1 MSSHIALAKDDEINA
16 EKLSSENLNSISN
29 YRKKLSTNLPSIPTY
44 GSCISS
50 PTAQQQYRVT
60 SPTQLLLSL
69 MGSVDSSDSNNNNN
83 TSSPTNLHYSASD
96 SDQEDSSINSI
107 VEEEISNNSDSDN
120 TSIEEQPTT
129 NTTSIYNNKL
139 INMVNWS
146 VFTPLLNRFLNQTVL
161 ADKLNQYFILV
172 LLSQN
177 GKYAALGFIVIYI
190 IFTLLIWIPL
200 WLLSCVITETGVYL
214 FILTSIIYGGRCIL
228 RLLAFPGTNVKVY
241 GEIENEFSK
250 YACKMLSGG
259 ADALSN
265 FAMSIRA
272 GNSSSTTTQSS
283 KMDRILGKDDNDGWD
298 IQDVASTYKRLEV
311 YKKRVFGVYL
321 EVLHCLLEENGQGYD
336 PSSPTTAL
344 GAHTTAANGNSFYRL
359 GENISACKDT
369 CKRSMCCE
377 RQSSS
382 GGETSSET
390 IQINVP
396 PAHSPT
402 NSLDSNSFKRSTTK
416 YGNNP
421 LVGDVGNMNTITS
434 QARSDGRELYTLLTS
449 LLEDYSTLESSAS
462 NILQSGITVQNLKKG
477 MVSNETAECA
487 TKLIQRAEELRELV
501 SRIKLSSPDGD
512 NEEDEQEDDEEDVG
526 AEAVRHRLEEQG
538 TASSSSTMGM
548 VKSAIQAFVSMID
561 PPPHKSIFG
570 LDVIRGCFLARYI
583 GARQFWIKRSRG
595 GGKLDVIHIP
605 SLSNNKGQESFLPLS
620 PRKGRDED
628 ITNNSTNKRRAVLYC
643 NPNAGLVEVAT
654 GMGLTGG
661 NVAQDK
667 DDDEKDA
674 TCWTEYYIEHG
685 YDVYLFNYAGYGR
698 SFGGSSWNETTS
710 EFNHGFFPAL
720 RRVFFST
727 FLAFKPSSESLKS
740 DASIVAQHLVDVVGV
755 DELII
760 HGESIGGL
768 AAAGAARSL
777 TATTAS
783 PKVSTLLICDR
794 TFCNLE
800 AVAQRLV
807 GGWTG
812 NAIRLL
818 TPTWST
824 DVARDFIAARC
835 PKVVAQDAADEIIHD
850 YSSLKTGLS
859 FAKELT
865 KGSTKNIGW
874 MMSSPLEYRMAD
886 LDSVSITDSRLPS
899 SSNHVKNPS
908 TWPADKHISCSE
920 AHHFSACVRRIGK
933 LATAAKKQIKLDD
946 STREEE
952 GTEVIL
958 SSMDEVDDLTSPSS
972 VGNQKKSDFK
982 ALIKVWKSLACIDG
996 LCGLPLGHTVKEGS
1010 DCTIA
1015 WLCCVVIFGS
1025 QRLASQAEK
1034 RWSKDTSP
1042 EGSGLNNRNREFLLE
1057 DFDMRPTNHHW
1068 DDSSL
1073 ISHPLP
1079 IPVVLSSL
1087 KNMTA
1092 EEKHSL
1098 KEGKFC
1104 GISECACDMSYI
1116 SLSHRYTLIF
1126 IIPVVEAELKYV
1138 IGMLE
1143 YIVSRL
1149 TSKESVA
1156 TSISQIREGV
1166 ENDQDIVSTG
1176 CFLNLNCGHNN
1187 QYSSEER
1194 EKLISLIRRSF
1205 GSRLEIV

>member
-1 MSSHIALAKDDEINA
+1 MLSHSILAKDDEQ
-16 EKLSSENLNSISN
+16 LSSESLYSISN
-29 YRKKLSTNLPSIPTY
+29 YRKKLSTNLPSIRIPTY
-44 GSCISS
+44 GSCLSSTS
-50 PTAQQQYRVT
+50 PTTQQQYRVT

-69 MGSVDSSDSNNNNN
+69 MGSADSSDSNNNNS
-83 TSSPTNLHYSASD
+83 TSSPTNLHYSS

-107 VEEEISNNSDSDN
+107 LEEEESNNNRDSDN
-120 TSIEEQPTT
+120 TSEEEEQPT
-129 NTTSIYNNKL
+129 NTPSIYNNKL

-146 VFTPLLNRFLNQTVL
+146 IFTPLLNRFLNQTVL
-161 ADKLNQYFILV
+161 ADKLNQYFLLV
-172 LLSQN
+172 VLSQN

-190 IFTLLIWIPL
+190 VFTVLIWIPL

-259 ADALSN
+259 ADAIDN

-272 GNSSSTTTQSS
+272 GNNSSTTIQTS
-283 KMDRILGKDDNDGWD
+283 KMSRILGKDDNDRWD
-298 IQDVASTYKRLEV
+298 IQDVSSTYKRLEV

-344 GAHTTAANGNSFYRL
+344 GAQTTTADGNSFYRL

-377 RQSSS
+377 RQSSN
-382 GGETSSET
+382 GGETSET

-402 NSLDSNSFKRSTTK
+402 NSLDSNSFRRSTTK

-434 QARSDGRELYTLLTS
+434 QARLDGRELYTLLTL
-449 LLEDYSTLESSAS
+449 LLEDYATLESSAS
-462 NILQSGITVQNLKKG
+462 NILQPGNTAQNLKKG
-477 MVSNETAECA
+477 MVSNETVEHA

-501 SRIKLSSPDGD
+501 SRIKLSSADGD
-512 NEEDEQEDDEEDVG
+512 DEDEQEDDEEDVS

-548 VKSAIQAFVSMID
+548 IKSAVQAFVSMVD
-561 PPPHKSIFG
+561 PPPHQSVFG

-583 GARQFWIKRSRG
+583 GARQFWIKRNRG

-628 ITNNSTNKRRAVLYC
+628 ITSNSTYKRRAVLYC

-698 SFGGSSWNETTS
+698 SFGGNSWNETTS

-727 FLAFKPSSESLKS
+727 FLAFKPSSESLKA

-755 DELII
+755 EELII
-760 HGESIGGL
+760 HGESIGGS

-777 TATTAS
+777 TATTGS
-783 PKVSTLLICDR
+783 TKVSTLLICDR

-865 KGSTKNIGW
+865 KGSTKNLGW
-874 MMSSPLEYRMAD
+874 MMSSPLEYRLAD
-886 LDSVSITDSRLPS
+886 LDSVGITDSRLSS

-908 TWPADKHISCSE
+908 TWPADKHISWSE
-920 AHHFSACVRRIGK
+920 AHHFAACVRRIGK

-946 STREEE
+946 STRSEE
-952 GTEVIL
+952 GTEVTL
-958 SSMDEVDDLTSPSS
+958 SSMDGVDDLTSTSS
-972 VGNQKKSDFK
+972 VGIQKKSDFK

-1015 WLCCVVIFGS
+1015 WLCCVVVFGA

-1034 RWSKDTSP
+1034 RWSKDTSS
-1042 EGSGLNNRNREFLLE
+1042 EASGLNDNRNREFFPE
-1057 DFDMRPTNHHW
+1057 DFDMRPKNHQW
-1068 DDSSL
+1068 DENSL

-1079 IPVVLSSL
+1079 IPVVLSTL

-1098 KEGKFC
+1098 IEGKLC
-1104 GISECACDMSYI
+1104 MI
-1116 SLSHRYTLIF
+1116 
-1126 IIPVVEAELKYV
+1126 
-1138 IGMLE
+1138 
-1143 YIVSRL
+1143 
-1149 TSKESVA
+1149 
-1156 TSISQIREGV
+1156 
-1166 ENDQDIVSTG
+1166 
-1176 CFLNLNCGHNN
+1176 LNVH
-1187 QYSSEER
+1187 
-1194 EKLISLIRRSF
+1194 
-1205 GSRLEIV
+1205 

>member
-1 MSSHIALAKDDEINA
+1 MSSHSTLAKDDEIND
-16 EKLSSENLNSISN
+16 EQQSSDSLNSISN
-29 YRKKLSTNLPSIPTY
+29 YRKKLSTNLPSSLPTY
-44 GSCISS
+44 GYCLSS

-69 MGSVDSSDSNNNNN
+69 MGSADSSDSNNNNN
-83 TSSPTNLHYSASD
+83 TSSPTNNLHYSASSS
-96 SDQEDSSINSI
+96 SDQEDSSTNSI
-107 VEEEISNNSDSDN
+107 LEEEVSKNNSDNSDN
-120 TSIEEQPTT
+120 TSIEEEQPT
-129 NTTSIYNNKL
+129 NTTSTIYNNKL

-146 VFTPLLNRFLNQTVL
+146 IFTPLLNRFLNQTVL
-161 ADKLNQYFILV
+161 ADKLNQYFLLV

-177 GKYAALGFIVIYI
+177 GKYAALGFIAIYI
-190 IFTLLIWIPL
+190 VFTLIIWIPL
-200 WLLSCVITETGVYL
+200 WLLSCVITEMGVYL

-259 ADALSN
+259 ADAIDN
-265 FAMSIRA
+265 FAMSIKA
-272 GNSSSTTTQSS
+272 GNSSTTTQPS
-283 KMDRILGKDDNDGWD
+283 KMDRILGKDDNDGWN
-298 IQDVASTYKRLEV
+298 IHDVSSTYKRLEV

-377 RQSSS
+377 RQNSN
-382 GGETSSET
+382 GGETSET
-390 IQINVP
+390 TQINVP

-402 NSLDSNSFKRSTTK
+402 NSLDSNSFRRSTTK

-449 LLEDYSTLESSAS
+449 LLDDYATLESSAS
-462 NILQSGITVQNLKKG
+462 NILQSGNTVQNLKKG
-477 MVSNETAECA
+477 MVSNETAEHA

-501 SRIKLSSPDGD
+501 SRIKLSSSDGD
-512 NEEDEQEDDEEDVG
+512 DEDEQEDDEEDVG

-548 VKSAIQAFVSMID
+548 IKSAVQAFVSMVD
-561 PPPHKSIFG
+561 PPPHKSVFG
-570 LDVIRGCFLARYI
+570 LDVIRGCFLARYV

-620 PRKGRDED
+620 PRKGREED
-628 ITNNSTNKRRAVLYC
+628 IASNSTNKRRAVLYC

-727 FLAFKPSSESLKS
+727 FLAFKPSSESLKA
-740 DASIVAQHLVDVVGV
+740 DASIAAQHLVDVAGV
-755 DELII
+755 EELII
-760 HGESIGGL
+760 HGESIGGS
-768 AAAGAARSL
+768 AAAGAARSF
-777 TATTAS
+777 
-783 PKVSTLLICDR
+783 KVSTLLICDR

-835 PKVVAQDAADEIIHD
+835 PKVVAQDAADEIIHY
-850 YSSLKTGLS
+850 YSSLMTGLS

-865 KGSTKNIGW
+865 KGSTKNLGW
-874 MMSSPLEYRMAD
+874 MMSAPLEYRMAD
-886 LDSVSITDSRLPS
+886 LDSVGISDSRLSS

-908 TWPADKHISCSE
+908 TWPADKHISWSE
-920 AHHFSACVRRIGK
+920 AHHFAACVRRIGK
-933 LATAAKKQIKLDD
+933 LATATKKQIKLDD
-946 STREEE
+946 STRSEE
-952 GTEVIL
+952 GTEVTL
-958 SSMDEVDDLTSPSS
+958 SSMDGVDDLTSTSS
-972 VGNQKKSDFK
+972 VGIQKKSDFK

-1015 WLCCVVIFGS
+1015 WLCCVVVFGA

-1034 RWSKDTSP
+1034 RWSRDTSS
-1042 EGSGLNNRNREFLLE
+1042 EASTGLNDNSNREFLPE
-1057 DFDMRPTNHHW
+1057 DFDMRPKNHQW
-1068 DDSSL
+1068 DENNL

-1079 IPVVLSSL
+1079 IPVVLSTL

-1104 GISECACDMSYI
+1104 MI
-1116 SLSHRYTLIF
+1116 
-1126 IIPVVEAELKYV
+1126 
-1138 IGMLE
+1138 
-1143 YIVSRL
+1143 
-1149 TSKESVA
+1149 
-1156 TSISQIREGV
+1156 
-1166 ENDQDIVSTG
+1166 
-1176 CFLNLNCGHNN
+1176 LNVH
-1187 QYSSEER
+1187 
-1194 EKLISLIRRSF
+1194 
-1205 GSRLEIV
+1205 

>member
-1 MSSHIALAKDDEINA
+1 MSSHSILAKDDEKN
-16 EKLSSENLNSISN
+16 ELSSENLNSISN

-69 MGSVDSSDSNNNNN
+69 MGSADSSDSNNNNN
-83 TSSPTNLHYSASD
+83 TSSPTNLHYSVSE
-96 SDQEDSSINSI
+96 SSEQEDSSINSI
-107 VEEEISNNSDSDN
+107 LEEEREELNTSNSVEEDQS
-120 TSIEEQPTT
+120 

-146 VFTPLLNRFLNQTVL
+146 VFTPLLNRFLNQIVL
-161 ADKLNQYFILV
+161 ADKLNQYFLLV

-177 GKYAALGFIVIYI
+177 GKYAALGFIAMYI

-200 WLLSCVITETGVYL
+200 WLLSCIITETGVYL

-250 YACKMLSGG
+250 YACRMLVGG
-259 ADALSN
+259 ADAIKN

-272 GNSSSTTTQSS
+272 GNNSSTATQST
-283 KMDRILGKDDNDGWD
+283 KMDRILGKDDNDGWE
-298 IQDVASTYKRLEV
+298 IHDVASTYKRLEV

-344 GAHTTAANGNSFYRL
+344 GAHATAADGNSFYRL

-377 RQSSS
+377 RQSSN
-382 GGETSSET
+382 GGETSES
-390 IQINVP
+390 IQINIP

-402 NSLDSNSFKRSTTK
+402 NSLDSNSFRRSTTK

-449 LLEDYSTLESSAS
+449 LLDDYATLESSAS
-462 NILQSGITVQNLKKG
+462 NILQSGNTVQNLKKG

-487 TKLIQRAEELRELV
+487 TKLIQRAEELRELL
-501 SRIKLSSPDGD
+501 SRIKLSSSDGD
-512 NEEDEQEDDEEDVG
+512 NEDDDEEDVG

-548 VKSAIQAFVSMID
+548 IKSAVQAFVSMVD

-583 GARQFWIKRSRG
+583 GARQFWIKRNRG

-605 SLSNNKGQESFLPLS
+605 SLLNNKGQESFLPLS

-628 ITNNSTNKRRAVLYC
+628 ITSNSTNKRRAVLYC

-720 RRVFFST
+720 RRFFFST
-727 FLAFKPSSESLKS
+727 LLAFKPSSESLKS

-768 AAAGAARSL
+768 AAAGAARNL
-777 TATTAS
+777 TATTSSA
-783 PKVSTLLICDR
+783 KVSTLLICDR

-865 KGSTKNIGW
+865 KGSTKNLGW

-886 LDSVSITDSRLPS
+886 LDSVSITDSRLS
-899 SSNHVKNPS
+899 SSSYHVKNPS
-908 TWPADKHISCSE
+908 TWPADKHISWSE
-920 AHHFSACVRRIGK
+920 AHHFSACVRRIEK

-946 STREEE
+946 STRSEE
-952 GTEVIL
+952 GTEVTL
-958 SSMDEVDDLTSPSS
+958 SSMDGVDDLTSTSS
-972 VGNQKKSDFK
+972 VGIQKKSDFK
-982 ALIKVWKSLACIDG
+982 ALTKVWKSLACMDG

-1015 WLCCVVIFGS
+1015 WLCCVVVFGA
-1025 QRLASQAEK
+1025 QRLATQAEK
-1034 RWSKDTSP
+1034 RWSKDTS
-1042 EGSGLNNRNREFLLE
+1042 SDASTGLNDNSNREFIPE
-1057 DFDMRPTNHHW
+1057 DFDMRPKNHQW
-1068 DDSSL
+1068 DENSL

-1092 EEKHSL
+1092 EENHSL
-1098 KEGKFC
+1098 QEGKKLC
-1104 GISECACDMSYI
+1104 MISKCACD
-1116 SLSHRYTLIF
+1116 
-1126 IIPVVEAELKYV
+1126 IP
-1138 IGMLE
+1138 I
-1143 YIVSRL
+1143 
-1149 TSKESVA
+1149 
-1156 TSISQIREGV
+1156 
-1166 ENDQDIVSTG
+1166 
-1176 CFLNLNCGHNN
+1176 
-1187 QYSSEER
+1187 
-1194 EKLISLIRRSF
+1194 
-1205 GSRLEIV
+1205 